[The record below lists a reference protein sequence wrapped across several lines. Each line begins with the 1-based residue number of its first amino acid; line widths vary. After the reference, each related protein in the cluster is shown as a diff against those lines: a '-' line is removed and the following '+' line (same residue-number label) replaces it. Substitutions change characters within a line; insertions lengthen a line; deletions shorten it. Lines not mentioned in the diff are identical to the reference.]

1 MTNLN
6 PKYKK
11 IINLSKTLNCK
22 FLENEPLKKHTS
34 FKIGGNADII
44 IFPKNEKTLNIL
56 LKEIK
61 NEDLPYFIL
70 GKGSNLLAADSGFR
84 GIVLILDDEFK
95 NIEKEG
101 NVLCCKAGAPLAKA
115 CVFAM
120 KNGLSGLEFAWGIP
134 GSCGG
139 ALYMNAGAYGSDI
152 SNVILEA
159 THMNEKGELET
170 LTKDE
175 MELSYRK
182 SIYSKKPFI
191 ITSMKLLLKKDD
203 PKEIKKRMY
212 EIISKRKSKQPLE
225 FPSAGSTFKRPGNGF
240 YAAALIESAGLKG
253 ESVGGAAV
261 SSKHSG
267 FIINKGN
274 ATAKD
279 VAELVKTVKEKVY
292 EKSKINLECE
302 IKTLGEIKI

>member
-6 PKYKK
+6 PKYENL
-11 IINLSKTLNCK
+11 INLSKTLNCK
-22 FLENEPLKKHTS
+22 FIKNEPLKKYTS
-34 FKIGGNADII
+34 FKIGGNADVI
-44 IFPKNEKTLNIL
+44 IFPKNEESLKIL
-56 LKEIK
+56 LQEIK
-61 NEDLPYFIL
+61 KESLPYFVL
-70 GKGSNLLAADSGFR
+70 GKGSNLLVADSGFR
-84 GIVLILDDEFK
+84 GVVLILDGEFK
-95 NIEKEG
+95 TIEKEG
-101 NVLCCKAGAPLAKA
+101 NILFCKAGTPLAKA

-139 ALYMNAGAYGSDI
+139 ALYMNAGAYGSDM

-159 THMNEKGELET
+159 THINEKCELET
-170 LTKDE
+170 LAKDE

-182 SIYSKKPFI
+182 SIYSRKPFI

-225 FPSAGSTFKRPGNGF
+225 FPSAGSTFKRPGYGF
-240 YAAALIESAGLKG
+240 YAAALIESTGLKG
-253 ESVGGAAV
+253 TCVGGAEV
-261 SSKHSG
+261 SVKHSG

-279 VAELVKTVKEKVY
+279 IAELVKIVKEKVY
-292 EKSKINLECE
+292 EQNKINLECE
-302 IKTLGEIKI
+302 IKTLGNIKI

>member
-6 PKYKK
+6 PKYKNL
-11 IINLSKTLNCK
+11 INLSKALNCK
-22 FLENEPLKKHTS
+22 FLENEPLKRHTS

-56 LKEIK
+56 IREIK
-61 NEDLPYFIL
+61 KESLPYFIL
-70 GKGSNLLAADSGFR
+70 GKGSNLLAADSGFA
-84 GIVLILDDEFK
+84 GVVLILDAEFK

-101 NVLCCKAGAPLAKA
+101 NILCCKAGAPLAKA

-139 ALYMNAGAYGSDI
+139 ALYMNAGAYGSDM

-170 LTKDE
+170 LTKNE

-225 FPSAGSTFKRPGNGF
+225 FPSAGSTFKRPGGGF

-253 ESVGGAAV
+253 ASVGGAAV
-261 SSKHSG
+261 SNKHSG

-292 EKSKINLECE
+292 EQSKINLECE

>member
-1 MTNLN
+1 MTNLIA
-6 PKYKK
+6 KYKNL
-11 IINLSKTLNCK
+11 INLSKTLNCK

-34 FKIGGNADII
+34 FKIGGNADVV
-44 IFPKNEKTLNIL
+44 IFPKNEETLKTLM
-56 LKEIK
+56 KEIK
-61 NEDLPYFIL
+61 KESLPYFVL
-70 GKGSNLLAADSGFR
+70 GKGSNMLVADNGFR
-84 GIVLILDDEFK
+84 GVVLILDSEFK
-95 NIEKEG
+95 TIEKEG
-101 NVLCCKAGAPLAKA
+101 DILCCKAGAPLAKA

-139 ALYMNAGAYGSDI
+139 ALYMNAGAYGSDM

-159 THMNEKGELET
+159 THLNEKGELET

-191 ITSMKLLLKKDD
+191 ITSMKLLLKK
-203 PKEIKKRMY
+203 EIKKRMY

-225 FPSAGSTFKRPGNGF
+225 FPSAGSTFKRPGGGF

-253 ESVGGAAV
+253 TSVGGAAV

-267 FIINKGN
+267 FIVNKGG
-274 ATAKD
+274 ATAND
-279 VAELVKTVKEKVY
+279 VAELVKIVKEKVY
-292 EKSKINLECE
+292 EQNKINLECE
-302 IKTLGEIKI
+302 IKTLGDIKI

>member
-1 MTNLN
+1 MEKLN
-6 PKYKK
+6 AKYEN

-22 FLENEPLKKHTS
+22 FLENEPLKKYTS
-34 FKIGGNADII
+34 FKIGGNADVV
-44 IFPKNEKTLNIL
+44 IFPKNEGTLKAL
-56 LKEIK
+56 MKEIK
-61 NEDLPYFIL
+61 KESLPYFVL
-70 GKGSNLLAADSGFR
+70 GKGSNLLVADSGFR
-84 GIVLILDDEFK
+84 GVVLILDAEFK
-95 NIEKEG
+95 TIEKEG
-101 NVLCCKAGAPLAKA
+101 SILCCKAGAPLAKA

-120 KNGLSGLEFAWGIP
+120 QNGLSGLEFAWGIP

-139 ALYMNAGAYGSDI
+139 ALYMNAGAYGSDM

-159 THMNEKGELET
+159 THLNEKGELET

-253 ESVGGAAV
+253 TSVGGAAV

-267 FIINKGN
+267 FIVNKGG
-274 ATAKD
+274 ATASD
-279 VAELVKTVKEKVY
+279 VADLVRIVKEKVY
-292 EKSKINLECE
+292 KQNKINLECE
-302 IKTLGEIKI
+302 IKTLGDIKI